1 VDKRLLLEVFVT
13 LLVIMDPPGAVP
25 VFLVVTRDLTTQER
39 RKAALMAVLTAFF
52 VITLFAVA
60 GRQILGYLHVT
71 VPALQIAGG
80 LLLLL
85 VALEDNQ
92 VEPTAITPEQR
103 TSIGMVPLGTP
114 MLAGP
119 GAIVATIVFAQGI
132 KTGGQW
138 LSLAT
143 GIVGVHIILFLSLR
157 FSGLIRRLVRD
168 AGILLITRVAG
179 VLLAAID
186 RRRYPG
192 VCESGLD
199 RRAER
204 GSTRSLGPHLRNQN
218 ERRGENHR
226 DGNTGHG

>member
-25 VFLVVTRDLTTQER
+25 VFLVVTRDLTTPER

-85 VALEDNQ
+85 VALELLQDNQ

-179 VLLAAID
+179 VLLAAIAVQMTAD
-186 RRRYPG
+186 G
-192 VCESGLD
+192 I
-199 RRAER
+199 RAFVKA
-204 GSTRSLGPHLRNQN
+204 G
-218 ERRGENHR
+218 
-226 DGNTGHG
+226 

>member
-85 VALEDNQ
+85 VALELLQDNQ

-179 VLLAAID
+179 VLLAAIAVQMTAD
-186 RRRYPG
+186 G
-192 VCESGLD
+192 I
-199 RRAER
+199 RAFVKA
-204 GSTRSLGPHLRNQN
+204 G
-218 ERRGENHR
+218 
-226 DGNTGHG
+226 